1 MFIFNFS
8 QLLIF
13 RKSSQ
18 ERIGKAHRPW
28 INYYVFVRETLL
40 DLGKKKKKS
49 STTLP
54 LMKHFVGRHCVK
66 MSLDMTRPSQHNTFE
81 PASVPVMS
89 LIPPK
94 ELSMRVAKR
103 TSGPLTLY
111 GKTQRQKC

>member
-40 DLGKKKKKS
+40 DLGKKKKKIQYNAAS
-49 STTLP
+49 NETFCRQTL
-54 LMKHFVGRHCVK
+54 R
-66 MSLDMTRPSQHNTFE
+66 
-81 PASVPVMS
+81 
-89 LIPPK
+89 
-94 ELSMRVAKR
+94 
-103 TSGPLTLY
+103 
-111 GKTQRQKC
+111 